1 LDAFFAQHALPPAKA
16 GDAINIAVATT
27 AVPRILI
34 MVSGETGEMQEL
46 FNLYSS
52 MIRLC
57 HSNLRTEKTDGE
69 GEPSLNCLVEMPR

>member
-1 LDAFFAQHALPPAKA
+1 
-16 GDAINIAVATT
+16 
-27 AVPRILI
+27 

-57 HSNLRTEKTDGE
+57 HSNLRMEKADGE
-69 GEPSLNCLVEMPR
+69 GDQA

>member
-1 LDAFFAQHALPPAKA
+1 M
-16 GDAINIAVATT
+16 ATANT

-34 MVSGETGEMQEL
+34 MVNAETGAMQEL

-57 HSNLRTEKTDGE
+57 HSNLSMEKADGE
-69 GEPSLNCLVEMPR
+69 GEPSLNCLEAIS